1 MMKKIVFLL
10 ATTLFCSVAGA
21 QWKAQTAET
30 YEQTYR
36 IAFVTS
42 KSGTETLRVLRA
54 VPGQKGTSPYDQITG
69 QILLNKNIGTE
80 YNVYN
85 LVFRFDDSPKMYIL
99 DPEAIEQQ
107 WDANVRKYIIDSDW
121 KTWRIGDTRDK
132 QGRKSAGDTGADHK
146 KEIIDLMKA
155 SGKITCQI
163 VLLRKGDGSQSMIS
177 TEFTLQNSTKSINYL
192 CK

>member
-1 MMKKIVFLL
+1 MKKIIALITFTLL
-10 ATTLFCSVAGA
+10 AVSASA
-21 QWKAQTAET
+21 QWKAQSAET

-36 IAFVTS
+36 MAFVTS
-42 KSGTETLRVLRA
+42 RSGTETLRLLRA
-54 VPGQKGTSPYDQITG
+54 VPGEKGTTAYDQISG
-69 QILLNKNIGTE
+69 QILLNRNIGTD

-99 DPEAIEQQ
+99 DPEGIKQQ

-132 QGRKSAGDTGADHK
+132 QGRKSAGDAGADHK

-155 SGKITCQI
+155 SGKVTCQI

-192 CK
+192 FK

>member
-1 MMKKIVFLL
+1 MKKIIALITFTLL
-10 ATTLFCSVAGA
+10 TAASSA
-21 QWKAQTAET
+21 QWKAQSAET

-36 IAFVTS
+36 MAFVTS
-42 KSGTETLRVLRA
+42 RSGTETLRVLRA
-54 VPGQKGTSPYDQITG
+54 VPGEKGTTVYDQISG
-69 QILLNKNIGTE
+69 QILLNKNIGTD

-99 DPEAIEQQ
+99 APEGIKQQ

-121 KTWRIGDTRDK
+121 KSWRIGDTRDR
-132 QGRKSAGDTGADHK
+132 QGRASAGNTGEDRK
-146 KEIIDLMKA
+146 KEIIDLMK
-155 SGKITCQI
+155 SGGKVICQI

-192 CK
+192 FK

>member
-1 MMKKIVFLL
+1 MKKIIALITFTLL
-10 ATTLFCSVAGA
+10 AVSASA
-21 QWKAQTAET
+21 QWKAQSAET

-36 IAFVTS
+36 MAFVTS
-42 KSGTETLRVLRA
+42 RSGTETLRLLRA
-54 VPGQKGTSPYDQITG
+54 VPGEKGTTAYDQIYG
-69 QILLNKNIGTE
+69 QILLKRNIGTD

-99 DPEAIEQQ
+99 DPEGIKQQ

-132 QGRKSAGDTGADHK
+132 QGRKSAGDASADHK

-155 SGKITCQI
+155 SGKVTCQI

-192 CK
+192 FK

>member
-1 MMKKIVFLL
+1 L

-54 VPGQKGTSPYDQITG
+54 VPGQKGTSPYDHITG

-132 QGRKSAGDTGADHK
+132 QGRKKKSDTGADHK

-192 CK
+192 FK

>member
-1 MMKKIVFLL
+1 MKKIIALMTFTLL
-10 ATTLFCSVAGA
+10 ASAASA
-21 QWKAQTAET
+21 QWKAQSVET

-36 IAFVTS
+36 MAFVTS
-42 KSGTETLRVLRA
+42 RSGTETLRVLRA
-54 VPGQKGTSPYDQITG
+54 VPGEKGTTIYDQISG
-69 QILLNKNIGTE
+69 QILLNRNISTD

-99 DPEAIEQQ
+99 DPEGIEQQ

-146 KEIIDLMKA
+146 KEIIDLIKA
-155 SGKITCQI
+155 SGKVTCQI

-192 CK
+192 FR

>member
-1 MMKKIVFLL
+1 MKKIIALMTFTLL
-10 ATTLFCSVAGA
+10 ASAASA
-21 QWKAQTAET
+21 QWKAQSVET

-36 IAFVTS
+36 MAFVTS
-42 KSGTETLRVLRA
+42 RSGTETLRVLRA
-54 VPGQKGTSPYDQITG
+54 VPGEKGTTIYDQISG
-69 QILLNKNIGTE
+69 QILLNRNISTD

-99 DPEAIEQQ
+99 DPEGIEQQ

-155 SGKITCQI
+155 SGKVTCQI

-192 CK
+192 FR

>member
-1 MMKKIVFLL
+1 MKKIIALITFTLL
-10 ATTLFCSVAGA
+10 AISASA
-21 QWKAQTAET
+21 QWKAQSAET

-36 IAFVTS
+36 MAFVTS
-42 KSGTETLRVLRA
+42 RSGTETLRLLRA
-54 VPGQKGTSPYDQITG
+54 VPGEKGTTAYDQISG
-69 QILLNKNIGTE
+69 QILLNRNIGTD

-99 DPEAIEQQ
+99 DPEGIKQQ

-132 QGRKSAGDTGADHK
+132 QGRKSAGDAGADHK

-155 SGKITCQI
+155 SGKVTCQI

-192 CK
+192 FK